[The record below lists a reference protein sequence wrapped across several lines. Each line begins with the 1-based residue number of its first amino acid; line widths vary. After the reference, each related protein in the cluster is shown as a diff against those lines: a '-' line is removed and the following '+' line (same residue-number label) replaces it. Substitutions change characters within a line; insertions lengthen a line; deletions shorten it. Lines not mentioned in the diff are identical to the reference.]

1 MKKLRLLNS
10 TVYNDKQYS
19 VTDGKGFEPLEK
31 HGIPTGFYGGRV
43 DKLAKTDV
51 KGLYMCM
58 EDMAVIDLLEIPFS
72 EEPKSLKEMTNK
84 ELVALLEG
92 KGIEVPKKY
101 TKPELLALLEG

>member
-1 MKKLRLLNS
+1 MKLLNS
-10 TVYNDKQYS
+10 KTYRGQTYTVI
-19 VTDGKGFEPLEK
+19 DGKGFESLEK
-31 HGIPTGFYGGRV
+31 YGIPTGFYGGRV

-72 EEPKSLKEMTNK
+72 EEPKTLEEMTNK
-84 ELVALLEG
+84 ELVALLKG

-101 TKPELLALLEG
+101 TKLELLALLEG

>member
-1 MKKLRLLNS
+1 MRLLNS
-10 TVYNDKQYS
+10 KIYRGKTYTVI
-19 VTDGKGFEPLEK
+19 DGTGFESLEK
-31 HGIPTGFYGGRV
+31 HNLPIGFYGGRV
-43 DKLAKTDV
+43 DKLAKTNV

-84 ELVALLEG
+84 ELVALLED

-101 TKPELLALLEG
+101 TKLELLALLEG